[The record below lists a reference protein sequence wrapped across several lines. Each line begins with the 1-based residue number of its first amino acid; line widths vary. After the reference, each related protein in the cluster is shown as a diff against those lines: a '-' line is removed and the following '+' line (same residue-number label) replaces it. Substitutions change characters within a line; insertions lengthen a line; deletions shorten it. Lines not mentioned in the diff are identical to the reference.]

1 MHSKEIKQIVKKM
14 VDKGF
19 SLTEIEEITNVS
31 ERTIQYWIKDNFSDT
46 NNFENRK
53 SSKTKT
59 DLKEQA
65 IEMHQNDPSLTQTD
79 IAKKF
84 GVAPITISRYF
95 NEAGIET
102 DRAKKLK
109 VSRKR

>member
-19 SLTEIEEITNVS
+19 SLSEIEEITNVS

-46 NNFENRK
+46 NNFETRK

-65 IEMHQNDPSLTQTD
+65 LELYRNDPTLNQTD
-79 IAKKF
+79 IAKKL
-84 GVAPITISRYF
+84 GVASITISRYF
-95 NEAGIET
+95 KENGIET

>member
-1 MHSKEIKQIVKKM
+1 MY
-14 VDKGF
+14 
-19 SLTEIEEITNVS
+19 
-31 ERTIQYWIKDNFSDT
+31 R
-46 NNFENRK
+46 
-53 SSKTKT
+53 
-59 DLKEQA
+59 
-65 IEMHQNDPSLTQTD
+65 NDPSLTQTD

-109 VSRKR
+109 VSRK